1 MASRWL
7 RELGSLPAT
16 VVDWWRRT
24 TAAGP
29 VEQWLVLGLLPGVL
43 VSVWL
48 LSPSIGF
55 GFSLGAD
62 SLFESPRTLST
73 AFTANYMHAS
83 SRHLFDN
90 VLNFWVTLFGIY
102 PLVSIADWHRE
113 FRLSAAVYL
122 LVGPFV
128 IAWLTLQTLGV
139 VTDQPSVGFSG
150 IVAAFLGFLPIA
162 LAAAAS
168 EVTGGEVDTVWAAV
182 PFLCSLAVVFAVPS
196 VWYFPTRPLFAAG
209 LAVCGLS
216 IGGLLWRYD
225 RPRRLGQYNRQ
236 LEPDVRL
243 AFLIGSTVFVFGVA
257 GALLFVRSGTNV
269 WGHLAGYLVG
279 FTVPFLGFVVLP
291 ALTGTPSGPE

>member
-1 MASRWL
+1 MAFRWL

-24 TAAGP
+24 TAAGL
-29 VEQWLVLGLLPGVL
+29 VEQWLVLGMLPGLL

-48 LSPSIGF
+48 VRPTAGL

-62 SLFESPRTLST
+62 SLFESFHTLST
-73 AFTANYMHAS
+73 AFTANYIHAS

-90 VLNFWVTLFGIY
+90 LLNFWVTLFGIY
-102 PLVSIADWHRE
+102 PLVSIAGWHRE

-150 IVAAFLGFLPIA
+150 IVAAFLGFLPVV

-168 EVTGGEVDTVWAAV
+168 EATDGEVDTVWAAV

-196 VWYFPTRPLFAAG
+196 VWYFPSRPLLAGG
-209 LAVCGLS
+209 LALCGFS
-216 IGGLLWRYD
+216 IAGLLWRYD

-236 LEPDVRL
+236 LDPDLRL

-257 GALLFVRSGTNV
+257 GALLFVRPGTNV

-279 FTVPFLGFVVLP
+279 FTVPYVVFVVRPL
-291 ALTGTPSGPE
+291 LFSVPE